1 MKLLK
6 ENGMLSEAWFIDG
19 VRYGLGR
26 SINEGLIAF
35 KDEFFKY
42 NSYLGK
48 KQNEEGN
55 MRDILKMTNKMAK
68 VFIFITIY
76 RYLHL
81 S

>member
-48 KQNEEGN
+48 KQNEEG
-55 MRDILKMTNKMAK
+55 DQYEGYFKDDKQDGEG
-68 VFIFITIY
+68 IY
-76 RYLHL
+76 LYYNI
-81 S
+81 